1 MYAFTRL
8 FPLWALSLSALAFF
22 LPAPFLA
29 IKAAIVPLLA
39 VIMLSMGLTLSMSD
53 FRLVLKR
60 PGVIGLGMLL
70 QYGVMPLAAYGIARQ
85 LGLGTE
91 LLVGMVLVGA
101 SAGGTAS
108 NVICY
113 LARGDVAL
121 SITLTTIS
129 TLLAVIL
136 MPGLSWLYLGQVV
149 TVPVADMLISI
160 IKIVILPVTIG
171 VTINTLLP
179 RLVRKVQPVFPVVA
193 IAAIVLIIA
202 IVTALNNESLGN
214 IGPILLLAVALHN
227 LTGLLCGYA
236 VAGLLGFD
244 ARIRRTL
251 AIEVGMQ
258 NSGLSVA
265 LAIKYFSAT
274 AALPGAL
281 FSIWHNITGSLLASW
296 WSRKRRRK

>member
-8 FPLWALSLSALAFF
+8 FPLWALSLSALAYF

-60 PGVIGLGMLL
+60 PGLIGLGMLL
-70 QYGVMPLAAYGIARQ
+70 QYGVMPFAAYGIARQ
-85 LGLGTE
+85 LELGTE

-136 MPGLSWLYLGQVV
+136 LPGLSWLYLGQVV

-179 RLVRKVQPVFPVVA
+179 RLVRKIQPVFPVVA

-202 IVTALNNESLGN
+202 IVTALNNERLGSV
-214 IGPILLLAVALHN
+214 GPLLLLAVVLHN
-227 LTGLLCGYA
+227 LTGLLCGYG

-281 FSIWHNITGSLLASW
+281 FSIWHNISGSLLASW

>member
-91 LLVGMVLVGA
+91 LLVGMVLVGT

-113 LARGDVAL
+113 LARGDVDQDRK
-121 SITLTTIS
+121 S
-129 TLLAVIL
+129 TRLNSSHVKRTR
-136 MPGLSWLYLGQVV
+136 MPS
-149 TVPVADMLISI
+149 
-160 IKIVILPVTIG
+160 
-171 VTINTLLP
+171 
-179 RLVRKVQPVFPVVA
+179 
-193 IAAIVLIIA
+193 
-202 IVTALNNESLGN
+202 
-214 IGPILLLAVALHN
+214 
-227 LTGLLCGYA
+227 
-236 VAGLLGFD
+236 
-244 ARIRRTL
+244 
-251 AIEVGMQ
+251 
-258 NSGLSVA
+258 
-265 LAIKYFSAT
+265 SA
-274 AALPGAL
+274 
-281 FSIWHNITGSLLASW
+281 
-296 WSRKRRRK
+296 